1 MNTTFTS
8 TEKVRELAGDKMP
21 IILLSQLPEIADA
34 SIDSVLI
41 DNFQGAYHAVTHLLE
56 RRPESLLLL
65 TGAEHIYD
73 SQERLKGAQRAIQD
87 APYDVDVTI
96 LSGEF
101 RHDRGRAVFEE
112 YMAAQ
117 GTLPDAIF
125 AFNDDMALGVLDV
138 LNKNS
143 VAIPEDIQIIG
154 FDSTEIAEYIGLSTI
169 RVPMHE
175 IGVEAARLA
184 TRRIQKHDVNS
195 TAVTVRTSLAVRKT
209 TALQAVDSRR
219 RPVPLRRCV

>member
-1 MNTTFTS
+1 MNTTFIS
-8 TEKVRELAGDKMP
+8 IEKVRELAGDKMP
-21 IILLSQLPEIADA
+21 IILLSQVPEVADA

-41 DNFQGAYHAVTHLLE
+41 DNFQGAYHAVEHVLE
-56 RRPESLLLL
+56 HRPESLLLL

-87 APYDVDVTI
+87 APYEVNVTI

-112 YMAAQ
+112 YMAEQ
-117 GTLPDAIF
+117 GTPPDAIF

-138 LNKNS
+138 LNTKS
-143 VAIPEDIQIIG
+143 VVIPEDVQIIG

-169 RVPMHE
+169 RVPMQE
-175 IGVEAARLA
+175 IGEEAARLA
-184 TRRIQKHDVNS
+184 IRRIQNREANS

-209 TALQAVDSRR
+209 TAPQAVGQRSK
-219 RPVPLRRCV
+219 PVPLRRC